1 MSTDVSVGPDG
12 KPSVF
17 DGAAWVSS
25 DRKHWWNGA
34 AWQPVKK
41 HGFHPPIALAVTFL
55 LVIAG
60 AWYFF
65 EKIVPNAPEAAVV
78 LGVSHAKI
86 DSASKIEFDYARS
99 TPCNHLT
106 FELKFYDAAG
116 HNVGTYI
123 SDPRD
128 NVTAGVTHHWVF
140 YTNDSI
146 SPKAVRFDAIP
157 TCKG

>member
-1 MSTDVSVGPDG
+1 MSTDVAIGPVG

-25 DRKHWWNGA
+25 DHKYWWNGG

-41 HGFHPPIALAVTFL
+41 LGFRPPIALFVTIL
-55 LVIAG
+55 LVLAG

-65 EKIVPNAPEAAVV
+65 ERIVPNAPEQAVV
-78 LGVSHAKI
+78 LGVTHAKI
-86 DSASKIEFDYARS
+86 DSSDKIEFDYARS
-99 TPCNHLT
+99 TPCKELT
-106 FELKFYDAAG
+106 FQIIFYDKAN
-116 HNVGTYI
+116 HNLGTYI
-123 SDPRD
+123 SEAHN
-128 NVTAGVTHHWVF
+128 NVSAAVTHHWVF

-146 SPKAVRFDAIP
+146 SSKAVRFDAIP